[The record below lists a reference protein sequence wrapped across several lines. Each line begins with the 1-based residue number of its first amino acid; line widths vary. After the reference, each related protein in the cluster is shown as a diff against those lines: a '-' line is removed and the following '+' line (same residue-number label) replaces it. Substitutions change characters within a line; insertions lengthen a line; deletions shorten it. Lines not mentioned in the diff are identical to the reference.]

1 MFTGIVDH
9 QGRVES
15 LEKTSTG
22 LRVWISCQFGPLDE
36 GESLCT
42 DGVCLTVADTREG
55 AFCVDVSPETCDRSR
70 FASLQVGDR
79 VNLERSLRVGDRM
92 GGHYVTGHVDQV
104 LRVARKDEAGEYFLF
119 GFSGVCDAHRLHLIE
134 KGSVTINGV
143 SLTVNAVNEDGFE
156 VMLIPHTLQRT
167 NLGVLE
173 VGQVVNAEFDWMSK
187 VISQQVQHVMEQRS

>member
-9 QGRVES
+9 QGTVQS
-15 LEKTSTG
+15 LEKTPEG
-22 LRVWISCQFGPLDE
+22 LQAWIECQFGPLDD

-42 DGVCLTVADTREG
+42 DGVCLTVADSREG
-55 AFCVDVSPETCDRSR
+55 AFRVDVSPETCDRSHFGKLR
-70 FASLQVGDR
+70 VGEC

-104 LRVARKDEAGEYFLF
+104 LRVVRKEAAGDYILF
-119 GFSGVCDAHRLHLIE
+119 GFGGVLANHRLHLVE

-143 SLTVNAVNEDGFE
+143 SLTVNALTKDGFE

-173 VGQVVNAEFDWMSK
+173 MGDEVNAEFDWMSK
-187 VISQQVQHVMEQRS
+187 VIAQQVQHLMEQRT

>member
-9 QGRVES
+9 QGTVES
-15 LEKTSTG
+15 LEKTASG
-22 LRVWISCQFGPLDE
+22 LRLWISCQFGPLDD

-42 DGVCLTVADTREG
+42 DGVCLTVADSRDG
-55 AFCVDVSPETCDRSR
+55 AFQVDVSPETCDRSR
-70 FASLQVGDR
+70 FAKLRVGDR

-104 LRVARKDEAGEYFLF
+104 LRVVRREAAGEYFLF
-119 GFSGVCDAHRLHLIE
+119 GFGGVHAAHRLHLVE
-134 KGSVTINGV
+134 KGSVTLNGV
-143 SLTVNAVNEDGFE
+143 SLTVNAVTADGFE

-173 VGQVVNAEFDWMSK
+173 VGEEVNAEFDWMSK
-187 VISQQVQHVMEQRS
+187 VISQQVQHLMEQRT